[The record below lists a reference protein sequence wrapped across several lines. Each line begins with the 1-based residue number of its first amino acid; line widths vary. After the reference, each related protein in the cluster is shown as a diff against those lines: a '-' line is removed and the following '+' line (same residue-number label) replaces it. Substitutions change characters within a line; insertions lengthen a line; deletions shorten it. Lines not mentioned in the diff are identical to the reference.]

1 MKCTA
6 GLSEADLFNAG
17 GQAKFL
23 DCYTNCD
30 AHIEGAVDLDPFVGK
45 GDVAIRA
52 IYAIKPADMSDGEFC
67 RRRISFYRKNL
78 QLSEEL
84 QERFE
89 E

>member
-1 MKCTA
+1 
-6 GLSEADLFNAG
+6 
-17 GQAKFL
+17 
-23 DCYTNCD
+23 
-30 AHIEGAVDLDPFVGK
+30 
-45 GDVAIRA
+45 
-52 IYAIKPADMSDGEFC
+52 MSDGEFC